1 VTTTTAAKRTSTRE
15 LGRKHIVD
23 KVNQSA
29 DRDFVATGDGAMRPI
44 DQRADV
50 VRHFN
55 RFYTHRIGALG
66 AAHLGSEFSLTEVRV
81 LYELAHGDPTTAS
94 GIAAALEIDRGY
106 LSRMLRAFKRRGLI
120 ATRRDADDRRHTHLA
135 LTAAGRN
142 AFAPL
147 DRKARDE
154 IVRLLAPLSDARQR
168 RVVSAMTTIR
178 GSLEPRPAPAAR
190 QAEEPFALRSHRPG
204 DMGWIVHRHGALYQ
218 AEYGYDERF
227 EALVARVVADFI
239 EHLDPARERC
249 WIAERKGEIVGSV
262 FVVAKSKHVAKLRL
276 LLVEPSARGLGIGKR
291 LVHEVVQF
299 ARGAGYRKVVLWTQ
313 SELTAARRI
322 YRAAGF
328 RCVREESHRSF
339 GTPAVAEVWELKL

>member
-1 VTTTTAAKRTSTRE
+1 
-15 LGRKHIVD
+15 
-23 KVNQSA
+23 
-29 DRDFVATGDGAMRPI
+29 MRPI

-55 RFYTHRIGALG
+55 RFYTRRIGALG
-66 AAHLGSEFSLTEVRV
+66 GAHLDSEFSLTEVRV
-81 LYELAHGDPTTAS
+81 LYELAHGDRTTAS
-94 GIAAALEIDRGY
+94 GIASALEIDRGY

-120 ATRRDADDRRHTHLA
+120 TTRRDADDRRHTHLA
-135 LTAAGRN
+135 LTAAGRK

-147 DRKARDE
+147 DRRARDE
-154 IVRLLAPLSDARQR
+154 VVQMLAPLSDSRQR
-168 RVVSAMTTIR
+168 RVVSAMATIR
-178 GSLEPRPAPAAR
+178 GSLERSARPGPR
-190 QAEEPFALRSHRPG
+190 QVEEPYTLRPHRPG

-249 WIAERKGEIVGSV
+249 WIAERNGETVGSV
-262 FVVAKSKHVAKLRL
+262 FVVGKSKHVAKLRL

-291 LVHEVVQF
+291 LVDEVVQF

-322 YRAAGF
+322 YARRGIPLRA
-328 RCVREESHRSF
+328 
-339 GTPAVAEVWELKL
+339 